1 MYPQQYPPTA
11 PPPAYPSN
19 QVGFNSLSQTN
30 DERMSKFQYLVNL
43 YEINREFATRLRGLE
58 GYEIAFI
65 VDDSGSMNTPLGD
78 LSGPFDHNPTRW
90 DELRRTVSIVVDIA
104 SVFDPDGV
112 DIFFLNREPM
122 RNVKNAE
129 ELKPVFAMP
138 PSGPTPIARVLR
150 HVLQAK
156 QLEVQERKLLIL
168 IATDG
173 IPTND
178 SGQQDTKT
186 LENVLRHERKPI
198 NRIPVTIIASKQLE
212 VQERKL
218 LILIATD
225 GIPTNDSGQQ
235 DTKTL
240 ENVLRH
246 ERKPINRIPVTIIA
260 CTDDD
265 ECIGYLNNWDKKIPN
280 LDVADDYKSE
290 RTEIHKVQGKEFPF
304 SFGDYVVKV
313 LMGAVDDWF
322 DTLDERRVTG
332 SGPPDRHGSK
342 GKKSKCC
349 IS

>member
-198 NRIPVTIIASKQLE
+198 NRIPVTIIA
-212 VQERKL
+212 
-218 LILIATD
+218 
-225 GIPTNDSGQQ
+225 
-235 DTKTL
+235 
-240 ENVLRH
+240 
-246 ERKPINRIPVTIIA
+246 

-332 SGPPDRHGSK
+332 SGPPDRHASK

>member
-186 LENVLRHERKPI
+186 LENI
-198 NRIPVTIIASKQLE
+198 
-212 VQERKL
+212 
-218 LILIATD
+218 
-225 GIPTNDSGQQ
+225 
-235 DTKTL
+235 
-240 ENVLRH
+240 LRH

-332 SGPPDRHGSK
+332 SGPPDRHASK

>member
-19 QVGFNSLSQTN
+19 QVGYNSLSQTN

-198 NRIPVTIIASKQLE
+198 NRIPVTIIA
-212 VQERKL
+212 
-218 LILIATD
+218 
-225 GIPTNDSGQQ
+225 
-235 DTKTL
+235 
-240 ENVLRH
+240 
-246 ERKPINRIPVTIIA
+246 

>member
-19 QVGFNSLSQTN
+19 QAGFNSLSQTN

-150 HVLQAK
+150 HVLQ
-156 QLEVQERKLLIL
+156 
-168 IATDG
+168 T
-173 IPTND
+173 
-178 SGQQDTKT
+178 
-186 LENVLRHERKPI
+186 
-198 NRIPVTIIASKQLE
+198 KQLE

>member
-150 HVLQAK
+150 HVLQ
-156 QLEVQERKLLIL
+156 
-168 IATDG
+168 T
-173 IPTND
+173 
-178 SGQQDTKT
+178 
-186 LENVLRHERKPI
+186 
-198 NRIPVTIIASKQLE
+198 KQLE